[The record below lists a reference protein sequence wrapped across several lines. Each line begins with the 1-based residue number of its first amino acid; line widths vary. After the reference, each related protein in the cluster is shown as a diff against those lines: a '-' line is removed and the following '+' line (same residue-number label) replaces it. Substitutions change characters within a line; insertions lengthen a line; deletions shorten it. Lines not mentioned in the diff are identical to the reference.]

1 MSGKG
6 KRTIVVTGATKG
18 LGLALAN
25 QFAGLGH
32 CVLGCGRTAS
42 AVEDL
47 RAKFGPGHDFSVVNV
62 SQREQV
68 EAWSKRLLAAFGP
81 PDLLLNNAALI
92 NQNAALWDVPAE
104 EFDALIDVNIK
115 GVFYVMKA
123 FVPAMAER
131 GSGVV
136 INFSSGWGRSVAA
149 DVAPILRHQVGSGR
163 FEPSGGSGGAAWTC
177 RGPGQSGNRRHRDA
191 QNLLWRLS
199 PALPLRRRLGAARG
213 AVPARNGSQGQRQ
226 AAQRPNLKPTLD
238 FNSVADRCFCATETR
253 NLPRRHARLHH

>member
-149 DVAPILRHQVGSGR
+149 DVAPYLATKWAVEG
-163 FEPSGGSGGAAWTC
+163 
-177 RGPGQSGNRRHRDA
+177 
-191 QNLLWRLS
+191 LS
-199 PALPLRRRLGAARG
+199 RA
-213 AVPARNGSQGQRQ
+213 
-226 AAQRPNLKPTLD
+226 AAQEAPHGLAVVPVNPGIVDTEMLRTCFGDSAQHYP
-238 FNSVADRCFCATETR
+238 SADDW
-253 NLPRRHARLHH
+253 ARLAAPFLLEMGPKDNGKPLSVPT